1 MFAFQPLLSPLTNVG
16 PACNKIG
23 VQASTQTSSS
33 SIAEEAGLEV
43 QIEKKIETK
52 KPIAD
57 SPVIS
62 DVVCSNCEASQC
74 LFETTVQSQCDP
86 STKSTSRNSVLIKKD
101 DLDDGDSGTG
111 SVDCIIPPN
120 STMVVVHVEPLEANH
135 S

>member
-1 MFAFQPLLSPLTNVG
+1 MFAFQQPLLSPLTNVG

-33 SIAEEAGLEV
+33 SIAEEV

-62 DVVCSNCEASQC
+62 EVVCSNCEASQC
-74 LFETTVQSQCDP
+74 LFETTVTQSQCDP
-86 STKSTSRNSVLIKKD
+86 STKSTSGNSVLFKKD

>member
-1 MFAFQPLLSPLTNVG
+1 MFAFQQPLLSPLTNVG

-33 SIAEEAGLEV
+33 SIAEEV

-86 STKSTSRNSVLIKKD
+86 STKNTSRNSVLIKKD

-111 SVDCIIPPN
+111 SVDCIIPTN